1 MEKSIQVKSFPA
13 SNGESF
19 LIKCVGEK
27 TTNILIDCGYK
38 STYKVIEEELHNLK
52 NNNEKIDLMVFT
64 HIDNDHINGA
74 RSILEDYINNKIC
87 EISEIWY
94 NDFFSIYDIEGCSD
108 ENCIQK
114 EFKLLRKIIEQRYPN
129 DPNFFKEEVV
139 GYKSANTLVD
149 CLQNE
154 KIHNI
159 INKSRKPCIFVENK
173 NIIEKSIWI
182 NDEVEIILLGPT
194 KEVLIQLLEDWKE
207 HLKNKG
213 FKEEVVKS
221 KDIAKAFELF
231 YVNKIEEL
239 NLDKNI
245 EKQCSGRTK
254 LEELLEFNESDPKLE
269 NRSSISFILRFYDK
283 CLLFLGDSS
292 PVDYEDVLEKMAQAT
307 PDNKLEFDLVKV
319 SHHGSKFNTS
329 NKFFDLVTSDKY
341 IISTNGVGAHNHPD
355 IEAILKIICNQ
366 KEDKLIKFNYKPDK
380 IINFINKNKL
390 DETYNFKLEYE
401 NSSLLGVNVMNTVIK
416 DKIKGE
422 SNE

>member
-27 TTNILIDCGYK
+27 STNILIDCGYI
-38 STYKVIEEELHNLK
+38 STYKVMESELHNLK
-52 NNNEKIDLMVFT
+52 KNNEKIDLMVLT

-74 RSILEDYINNKIC
+74 RSILKDYVNDKIC

-108 ENCIQK
+108 ENRTQE
-114 EFKLLRKIIEQRYPN
+114 EFKLLKEIIEQKYPN
-129 DPNFFKEEVV
+129 DPNLFKEEVV

-159 INKSRKPCIFVENK
+159 INKSRNPCILVENK
-173 NIIEKSIWI
+173 ETIEKSIWI

-194 KEVLIQLLEDWKE
+194 KEVLVQLLEEWRK
-207 HLKNKG
+207 HLNEKG

-221 KDIAKAFELF
+221 KKIAKAFELF
-231 YVNKIEEL
+231 YVNKIEEMSL
-239 NLDKNI
+239 RENI
-245 EKQCSGRTK
+245 EKQCSVRTK
-254 LEELLEFNESDPKLE
+254 LEELLEFNESDAKLE

-283 CLLFLGDSS
+283 YLLFLGDSS
-292 PVDYEDVLEKMAQAT
+292 PLDYEDVLEKMAQAT
-307 PDNKLEFDLVKV
+307 PDNKLKFDLVKV

-341 IISTNGVGAHNHPD
+341 IISTNGRGTHNHPD
-355 IEAILKIICNQ
+355 LEAILKIICNQ

-390 DETYNFKLEYE
+390 YQTYNFKLEYE
-401 NSSLLGVNVMNTVIK
+401 NSSLLGVKVMNTVIK
-416 DKIKGE
+416 DEVKGE